1 MSGSTP
7 VGKRVKL
14 SNDAAQSPL
23 GMLAA
28 LASPSPPIRN
38 PPQSLA
44 ASLLATTG
52 NASTP
57 KPRHNNI
64 KALEA
69 TNTPS
74 IDAGA
79 LEMRTPILES
89 GFPERSQRS
98 ASPLYSPSTRAARR
112 RTLRGSPGED
122 VAGLRVADEAAGS
135 LEQSASTVS
144 SASSVPAR
152 SPIRPGAI
160 PATQLDVLAL
170 VTATSPPMPSR
181 RRWAGYSTPKRASE
195 GITPA
200 NGLSGTRNGKD
211 GKKGSGSSSD
221 TVSEDEDQ
229 LRSHSSRMKARYH
242 SVQIRTLPGTPPVA
256 NGSGMGNGVRSEH
269 TVRTYPTFYAQGQR
283 QSSATPVRAQVGR
296 KASDGE
302 STTTDEEGFV
312 QPRTP
317 VMRRVP
323 ASSLRMPQTSVNTGL
338 ASGSSTHVPFNGVAP
353 ASEPAPSWRTRPRL
367 DARPFGV
374 ALSKQLAEL
383 TEETEDIENDK
394 SGNHVINQLRDLSA
408 SLSPLPSPSQH
419 RRSHPRTKRMRART
433 NGQRP
438 GSETE
443 TDNECENAAQRTRD
457 MEPKADRSMSTSSNE
472 GSVHAVGAASAGRQ
486 RRIIARPQYNGANS
500 LPHYRPLV
508 TNGGSAS
515 FNGHMSPVSARDAQ
529 QLRLPGV
536 THLGSLPSR
545 QRATQPLPPAPT
557 CGGGDSGGETTE
569 TDDDF
574 FDTSRS
580 FHYSIRPPRR
590 VVRQLASLRE
600 RNLEPAALDLHSQP
614 PPMPCYQPH
623 TAPVV
628 GSGPGANDAFGLGI
642 SGSGNGA
649 NRNGSGPYAGPARIV
664 STPIPAA
671 ATSLALAVRDHRRP
685 IPGPLVSP
693 GPPPIRQQPV
703 AYQLPTEQRA
713 YPMHNSSMR
722 REFARDPFA
731 PMPDEFTYKGA
742 ALRRLERSHNRGA
755 PGGEGPE
762 SSANRKRAL
771 TAPSSFEPPMAKR
784 NMHGHDAS
792 GAPVARA
799 PGTRA
804 RHSGV
809 SSPEMPNEPA
819 PTEPRHQIG
828 GRSSLLGESPV
839 SSLRSSLFARAA
851 PSLPASLASSSA
863 SSSSSSLSG
872 ARHPTHNDSQPKLV
886 DIPHPVAE
894 SNLNSAEPSSR
905 KRRHSSAATRHQL
918 QSTTPP
924 SATKPIEE
932 SPTSSFSSLDPA
944 AARSPQSSDALF
956 PPIDSG
962 SS

>member
-1 MSGSTP
+1 MSSSTP

-44 ASLLATTG
+44 TSMLAISG

-57 KPRHNNI
+57 KPTHSNI
-64 KALEA
+64 KALDM

-112 RTLRGSPGED
+112 KTLRGSPGEE
-122 VAGLRVADEAAGS
+122 VAGLRVANEAAGG
-135 LEQSASTVS
+135 LEQSAGTVS
-144 SASSVPAR
+144 SASSVPAMSPVR
-152 SPIRPGAI
+152 SGAI

-181 RRWAGYSTPKRASE
+181 RRWAGYSTPKRANE
-195 GITPA
+195 GTTPA
-200 NGLSGTRNGKD
+200 NGLYGARNGNDSKKD
-211 GKKGSGSSSD
+211 SGSSSD

-242 SVQIRTLPGTPPVA
+242 SVQMRTLPGTPPVA
-256 NGSGMGNGVRSEH
+256 NGGGVGHGARSEH
-269 TVRTYPTFYAQGQR
+269 IIRTYPTFYAQGQR
-283 QSSATPVRAQVGR
+283 QSSATPIRAQVGR

-302 STTTDEEGFV
+302 STTTDEEASA

-323 ASSLRMPQTSVNTGL
+323 PSSLRMPPSSVNRGL
-338 ASGSSTHVPFNGVAP
+338 ASGPSTHMPFNGLAP

-367 DARPFGV
+367 GTQPFGV

-383 TEETEDIENDK
+383 TEEAEEIENDK
-394 SGNHVINQLRDLSA
+394 SGSHVINQLRDLSA

-443 TDNECENAAQRTRD
+443 TDNECEHAAQRTGDIAPR
-457 MEPKADRSMSTSSNE
+457 ADRSMSTSSNE
-472 GSVHAVGAASAGRQ
+472 GSVHAVGAASVGRQ

-500 LPHYRPLV
+500 LPPYRPLV
-508 TNGGSAS
+508 ANGGSAS

-529 QLRLPGV
+529 QLRLPSV
-536 THLGSLPSR
+536 AHLAGPPSR
-545 QRATQPLPPAPT
+545 QGAIQPLPPVPT

-600 RNLEPAALDLHSQP
+600 RNLQPIALDLHSQP
-614 PPMPCYQPH
+614 PLMPSYQPH

-628 GSGPGANDAFGLGI
+628 GSGPGTNDAFGLGI
-642 SGSGNGA
+642 SGSGSGA
-649 NRNGSGPYAGPARIV
+649 NRNASGPYAGPARIV

-671 ATSLALAVRDHRRP
+671 AASLASALRDQRRP
-685 IPGPLVSP
+685 LPGPLVSP
-693 GPPPIRQQPV
+693 GPPPIRQQPA
-703 AYQLPTEQRA
+703 AYQQGGEQRA

-722 REFARDPFA
+722 REFARDPFT

-784 NMHGHDAS
+784 SMHGHDAS
-792 GAPVARA
+792 GAPIARV
-799 PGTRA
+799 PGTRT

-809 SSPEMPNEPA
+809 SSPEMPNEPVPA
-819 PTEPRHQIG
+819 EPRHQIG

-851 PSLPASLASSSA
+851 PSLPASVASSSA

-872 ARHPTHNDSQPKLV
+872 SRHAMHNDSQTRLV
-886 DIPHPVAE
+886 DIPHSIAE
-894 SNLNSAEPSSR
+894 STSDLAEPSSR
-905 KRRHSSAATRHQL
+905 KRRHSSAATRLQL

-924 SATKPIEE
+924 SAIKSIEE
-932 SPTSSFSSLDPA
+932 SPTSSFSSLGPA
-944 AARSPQSSDALF
+944 TDRSPQSSDALF

-962 SS
+962 SN